1 MNVLA
6 LRIIASLLIGL
17 IFTIWRLTKL
27 RLTLTIAE
35 QEKKHLVEKLAGLQ
49 TSQSQDEKWLQEKF
63 ENLANRVLSNNSE
76 KIASNQQAQLNNL
89 LAPLKDRLQ
98 EFSRKV
104 DDSYNSEAKERHVL
118 KSEIERLI
126 NLNLQMSK
134 DANNLTNAL
143 KADVKTQGNW
153 GEFQLSRILEISGLR
168 EGHEY
173 FTQGKE
179 MNLKSEDGSI
189 LKPDVVVNLPDNK
202 HLIIDSK
209 VSLKAYFQAVESVD
223 LGLQTKFYSEHVASV
238 RNHIEQLSKKHYQD
252 IHNLNSPDFVFL
264 FMASEPAFA
273 EALKRDQELFQ
284 LAWNRKIILVSPT
297 TLLAVLRTVASIW
310 LRDRQ
315 TKNALKIAEE
325 GGNLYDKFV
334 GFVADLEKIGKGLQ
348 DAQKF
353 YQESMG
359 KLQFGKGNLIS
370 RVEKLRELG
379 TKTKKRLAGD
389 SSGDSSPVEEP
400 ALIEKIDDADPN

>member
-1 MNVLA
+1 V
-6 LRIIASLLIGL
+6 S
-17 IFTIWRLTKL
+17 
-27 RLTLTIAE
+27 
-35 QEKKHLVEKLAGLQ
+35 
-49 TSQSQDEKWLQEKF
+49 
-63 ENLANRVLSNNSE
+63 
-76 KIASNQQAQLNNL
+76 
-89 LAPLKDRLQ
+89 PC
-98 EFSRKV
+98 
-104 DDSYNSEAKERHVL
+104 
-118 KSEIERLI
+118 
-126 NLNLQMSK
+126 
-134 DANNLTNAL
+134 
-143 KADVKTQGNW
+143 
-153 GEFQLSRILEISGLR
+153 RILEISGLR